1 MLYNIVND
9 PHHKHHEDHKGDDE
23 GMKNMTRKY
32 TVSELSQE
40 LGVSVNT
47 VWKKIK
53 KRGLSTTKDT
63 VNNRVITFVL
73 LADDEYQDLIS
84 ERDQINQVMKG
95 DYNPNYEDFETIHE
109 GVKVA
114 QPQHDYVALVERI
127 MDYSKEMNNQVK
139 DYIERVIEAEKQ
151 VKLLEDSEN
160 RKEQEYYRLI
170 AENKELK
177 TRVEELEKKVLE
189 YESRW
194 WNKGLFKGK

>member
-9 PHHKHHEDHKGDDE
+9 PHHKHHEVDKGDDE

-32 TVSELSQE
+32 SVSELSQE

-63 VNNRVITFVL
+63 VNNRVITFIL
-73 LADDEYQDLIS
+73 LTDDEYQELIS

-109 GVKVA
+109 GVKVV

-177 TRVEELEKKVLE
+177 TKVEELEKKVLE